1 MTKDPKGQKNAH
13 GVSRRNVLAASA
25 LTAAAST
32 MSLGAIGTAR
42 AQNEDPLYDIVIVG
56 AGLAGLTAARDLKKA
71 GVNSFKVLEARNR
84 VGGRTL
90 NQDLGRGAIAD
101 AGGQWIGPTQFAILE
116 LARELGVAT
125 HPTFNDGKIA
135 VLINGDATSVDGSN
149 SIVTNVDFINAVDKL
164 ANDIPVNTP
173 WSASQASEFDSITF
187 REWIVTQALSEED
200 LVALEAST
208 ALTFGAPPDAISFL
222 HILQASKSAGGF
234 SALEAIK
241 GGAQQDRLVGGAQ
254 SLSLK
259 MYEELRDH
267 VQLET
272 PVTRILDWES
282 SSDACQLITEKGV
295 IRANQVIMAL
305 SPSLCNQIAFDSPL
319 PPKRADLHR
328 TWPVVSSGIKAQMR
342 YREPFWRAK
351 GFSGQSFSDSGPY
364 IWSIDNSPADDSSG
378 VLLCF
383 LDQDVAP
390 RDKESRKLQIAE
402 TYVTCFGEEAAAP
415 LSYVEKSW
423 DDDPWT
429 KGCVSPLAPGQLST
443 LGEALRPSLGR
454 LHWSGTETS
463 AFWTGYMDGA
473 VRSGHAAALKAMG
486 ALSAPPPVPG

>member
-164 ANDIPVNTP
+164 AT
-173 WSASQASEFDSITF
+173 
-187 REWIVTQALSEED
+187 
-200 LVALEAST
+200 
-208 ALTFGAPPDAISFL
+208 
-222 HILQASKSAGGF
+222 
-234 SALEAIK
+234 
-241 GGAQQDRLVGGAQ
+241 
-254 SLSLK
+254 
-259 MYEELRDH
+259 M
-267 VQLET
+267 
-272 PVTRILDWES
+272 
-282 SSDACQLITEKGV
+282 
-295 IRANQVIMAL
+295 
-305 SPSLCNQIAFDSPL
+305 
-319 PPKRADLHR
+319 
-328 TWPVVSSGIKAQMR
+328 KAK
-342 YREPFWRAK
+342 Y
-351 GFSGQSFSDSGPY
+351 
-364 IWSIDNSPADDSSG
+364 
-378 VLLCF
+378 
-383 LDQDVAP
+383 
-390 RDKESRKLQIAE
+390 
-402 TYVTCFGEEAAAP
+402 
-415 LSYVEKSW
+415 
-423 DDDPWT
+423 
-429 KGCVSPLAPGQLST
+429 
-443 LGEALRPSLGR
+443 
-454 LHWSGTETS
+454 
-463 AFWTGYMDGA
+463 
-473 VRSGHAAALKAMG
+473 
-486 ALSAPPPVPG
+486 